1 VSGSD
6 SGELE
11 SLWILPVAPCATQ
24 SSLSF
29 SHLPHAPLHQARP
42 SPFYVSPPLPPIA
55 AATGITRHTTNSP
68 VFDLGKM
75 AAHAVLYNQ
84 GRCERFLIETLAHA
98 RSTLAHE
105 WGWSAATPP
114 PSLATAPPKDPL
126 FRHA

>member
-1 VSGSD
+1 VSG
-6 SGELE
+6 GELE
-11 SLWILPVAPCATQ
+11 SLWILPVASCATR

-29 SHLPHAPLHQARP
+29 LHLPHAPLRQARL
-42 SPFYVSPPLPPIA
+42 SHRRLTS